1 MATSVRQKRSAAVM
15 CHGARSC
22 RGLQELQQDG
32 LREEPPQQRL
42 PGSQPGAQS
51 WSWAVGDPLL
61 PPLHSPCTQHG
72 PLGLLETLLASHS
85 SNPSCCLPGTE
96 KSKVLASPWRM
107 KSKVSEPLGAA
118 ILERNRHF
126 SEAVKTTAE
135 VKWHV
140 SDTVAPAQASSLAW
154 GSKTRHGRHWCLLV
168 VFMWLSSPT
177 ALHAA

>member
-1 MATSVRQKRSAAVM
+1 MVLAAAEG
-15 CHGARSC
+15 CRSC
-22 RGLQELQQDG
+22 SRMGSE
-32 LREEPPQQRL
+32 RSPPQQRL
-42 PGSQPGAQS
+42 PGSQPGVQS

-72 PLGLLETLLASHS
+72 PLGLLETLLASCS

-118 ILERNRHF
+118 ILERNRRF

-140 SDTVAPAQASSLAW
+140 SDTLAPAQASSLTW